1 MFLKIPNT
9 QVVPPIKSL
18 SGVGCKDGHFESFQ
32 VILTGCYAW
41 EPKGGSS
48 LFTLLMIYSQEAP
61 EFMHS

>member
-32 VILTGCYAW
+32 VILTGCYA
-41 EPKGGSS
+41 
-48 LFTLLMIYSQEAP
+48 
-61 EFMHS
+61 